1 MAPVVEKRFVM
12 STATIDIPAIERQLT
27 SLWRQASTDVE
38 SGVIR
43 SSTSNLLVYL
53 SEDYDSSDF
62 EEAMTHIAAERPCR
76 ALVMYVDHNGVD
88 STITADVTS
97 RCTLPTG
104 SSKQVC
110 CEQVTINAS
119 GSQIN
124 EIPSAIAP
132 LLIPDLPVYL
142 WWRAE
147 PRLRDR
153 GIFGKLVEIA
163 DRVVIDSARFIDPMR
178 DLVAEA
184 ELLRD
189 NPRLTAISDLNWARL
204 NAWRALIAGF
214 YDLQEYRPFLSEL
227 SRVVIEHSRP
237 EGTDAPISL
246 RALLL
251 GGWLASRLGWQ
262 IKHHESSGT
271 GHSFTF
277 ESAGRE
283 VLLHF
288 VTTERKIEPARLAK
302 VTLES
307 AADPSAVFSVRRST
321 DSTRI
326 ETMATAGGSTR
337 RQRVL
342 GYENIPESALLIREL
357 DLLGHDRV
365 YEQAVI
371 AAAEMKF

>member
-1 MAPVVEKRFVM
+1 M